1 MIFAVMQ
8 KGETMIH
15 HWIIDD
21 DLVKPTEPE
30 EALKDFHRCSKID
43 VCEHCKAFA
52 NIGMSNVTYCDILRE
67 HNAWLENRICAAID
81 AANDPIN

>member
-1 MIFAVMQ
+1 
-8 KGETMIH
+8 MIH

-67 HNAWLENRICAAID
+67 HNAWLENRICAAMD